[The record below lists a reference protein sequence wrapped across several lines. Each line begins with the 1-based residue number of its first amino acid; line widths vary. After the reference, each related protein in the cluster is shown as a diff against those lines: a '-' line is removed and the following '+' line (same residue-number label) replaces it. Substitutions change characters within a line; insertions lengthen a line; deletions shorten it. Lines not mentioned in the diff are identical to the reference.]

1 GLDDGQGTLIRHYC
15 YSPVASDIETLA
27 APAFAL
33 HVRVAKLEG
42 LVQALLD
49 EIDLG
54 AVDQLEA
61 FGVDDDLHAAV
72 FEHHIARVDLV
83 RVVDQIRPARAAGAL
98 HADTQ
103 ADALAALVE
112 IALDPASRVL
122 GQ

>member
-1 GLDDGQGTLIRHYC
+1 VLSQAQHLCRDDPEARLLEAPVDLADQIFFDTIGLDDGQGTLIRHYC

-33 HVRVAKLEG
+33 HVRVAELEG

-61 FGVDDDLHAAV
+61 FGVDDDL
-72 FEHHIARVDLV
+72 
-83 RVVDQIRPARAAGAL
+83 
-98 HADTQ
+98 
-103 ADALAALVE
+103 
-112 IALDPASRVL
+112 
-122 GQ
+122 